1 MMSRIKDFGS
11 MIKFSHTI
19 FALPFAFSAA
29 ILAIPSSNFEWM
41 KFVWILFAMI
51 GARTAAMGFNRI
63 VDSAI
68 DAKNPRTKD
77 RDIPSGRIKNSEAII
92 YVLLSIFLFIYSS
105 YKLND
110 LCFYLSPVA
119 LLVILGYS
127 YTKRFTWLCHLVLGL
142 GLSLAPVGAW
152 IAMTG
157 EFHIVPILLGTAVI
171 FWVAGFDIIYSCQDY
186 EFDRLNHL
194 FSVPAIIGLKKAM
207 ITARLLHILAF
218 LIFSSVY
225 YFYNL
230 HYIIYFLGMLL
241 IGSLLI
247 KEHRIISE
255 ENLDKVG
262 IAFFNMNGMIS
273 MIYFAIILTNYLLFI
288 R

>member
-1 MMSRIKDFGS
+1 MIAKIKDFGS

-19 FALPFAFSAA
+19 FALPFAFSSA
-29 ILAIPSSNFEWM
+29 ILAIPSSQFEWM
-41 KFVWILFAMI
+41 KFIWILFAMV

-68 DAKNPRTKD
+68 DLKNPRTSE
-77 RDIPSGRIKNSEAII
+77 RDIPAGRIKKAEA
-92 YVLLSIFLFIYSS
+92 YVYVFLSIILFEFSA

-110 LCFYLSPVA
+110 LCFYLSPIA
-119 LLVILGYS
+119 LFVILGYS
-127 YTKRFTWLCHLVLGL
+127 YTKRFTWLCHLVLGV

-186 EFDRLNHL
+186 EFDRLNNL
-194 FSVPAIIGLKKAM
+194 FSIPAIIGLKNAM
-207 ITARLLHILAF
+207 IVARSLHILAF
-218 LIFSSVY
+218 FIFSSVY

-230 HYIIYFLGMLL
+230 HIVIYCIGMIV

-247 KEHRIISE
+247 KEHRIISS

-262 IAFFNMNGMIS
+262 MAFFNMNGLIS
-273 MIYFAIILTNYLLFI
+273 IIYFVIILANYLLII

>member
-1 MMSRIKDFGS
+1 MISKIKDFGS

-19 FALPFAFSAA
+19 FALPFAFSSA

-41 KFVWILFAMI
+41 KFVWILLAMV

-63 VDSAI
+63 VDARI
-68 DAKNPRTKD
+68 DAKNPRTEN
-77 RDIPSGRIKNSEAII
+77 RDIPAGRISMIEASI
-92 YVLLSIFLFIYSS
+92 YVVLSIVLFVFSAYQ
-105 YKLND
+105 LNM

-127 YTKRFTWLCHLVLGL
+127 YTKRFTWLCHLILGL

-157 EFHIVPILLGTAVI
+157 EFHIVPILLGSAVI

-194 FSVPAIIGLKKAM
+194 FSVPAIIGLKNAM
-207 ITARLLHILAF
+207 LVARILHLVAF
-218 LIFSSVY
+218 TIFSSVY

-230 HYIIYFLGMLL
+230 HFIIYFAGMIL

-247 KEHRIISE
+247 KEHRIISVD
-255 ENLDKVG
+255 NLDKVG
-262 IAFFNMNGMIS
+262 VAFFNMNGTIS
-273 MIYFAIILTNYLLFI
+273 MIYFVVILTNYLLFI

>member
-1 MMSRIKDFGS
+1 MIAKIKDFGS

-19 FALPFAFSAA
+19 FALPFAFSSA
-29 ILAIPSSNFEWM
+29 ILAIPSSEFEWM
-41 KFVWILFAMI
+41 KFVWILLAMV

-63 VDSAI
+63 VDVHI
-68 DAKNPRTKD
+68 DANNPRTKD
-77 RDIPSGRIKNSEAII
+77 RDIPSGKIKISEAYG
-92 YVLLSIFLFIYSS
+92 YVILSIALFVFSAYQ
-105 YKLND
+105 LNT

-142 GLSLAPVGAW
+142 GLSLAPIGAW
-152 IAMTG
+152 VAMTG
-157 EFHIVPILLGTAVI
+157 EFHIVPILLGSAVI

-194 FSVPAIIGLKKAM
+194 FSIPAIIGLKNAM
-207 ITARLLHILAF
+207 FVARMLHVIAF

-230 HYIIYFLGMLL
+230 HLIIYCAGMVL

-273 MIYFAIILTNYLLFI
+273 MIYFVIILTNYLLFI